1 MTKKRAEKP
10 AASGEGSPLPPG
22 RGRSY
27 RLKTMNDVRVEMA
40 RVYSD
45 ARRKQIEPETASKLT
60 YILGQIGKVIEGGS
74 FEERMREIEKRL
86 GVKE

>member
-1 MTKKRAEKP
+1 M
-10 AASGEGSPLPPG
+10 
-22 RGRSY
+22 
-27 RLKTMNDVRVEMA
+27 V